1 MDDTTSAKPR
11 FLRQFALTQGRA
23 KSIMSNLPLDTLVKA
38 TGLGTRSL
46 ARLPEEQA
54 RIIELCQSPKSIAEV
69 AALTDV
75 HLGIARVLVGDMVT
89 QKLAAI
95 STNDFDENGPDLD
108 TLERLLDDLQ
118 AL

>member
-1 MDDTTSAKPR
+1 MEDTPAGKPR

-23 KSIMSNLPLDTLVKA
+23 KSILSNLPLDTLVKA
-38 TGLGTRSL
+38 TALGTSAL

-54 RIIELCQSPKSIAEV
+54 RIVELCFTPKSIAEV

-75 HLGIARVLVGDMVT
+75 HLGIARVLVGDMVA
-89 QKLAAI
+89 QKLASI
-95 STNDFDENGPDLD
+95 STNDFDEDGPDLD